1 MMESFISSFKSI
13 PTEVRQFLGRVVF
26 IFTAWK
32 LVYIFILIPNEM
44 PDAWLVR
51 QLGKYS
57 AKTMSAF
64 YGGSDFTVKN
74 TRKLKTYGD
83 EQVWV
88 THSYIYPK
96 GKQAVLGIYQACN
109 GLELMVLTAGF
120 MLCFKG
126 DWKKKTVFILAGV
139 VGLFILNVLRCAMLG
154 VVNMEFP
161 RHFDFAHKYIFSLV
175 VYAYTF
181 LIWIWYVAK
190 VKPRLT
196 SKVD

>member
-13 PTEVRQFLGRVVF
+13 PAEVRQFLGRVVF

-51 QLGKYS
+51 QLGNYS
-57 AKTMSAF
+57 AKTMSVF

-74 TRKLKTYGD
+74 TRRLKTYGN

-109 GLELMVLTAGF
+109 GLELMILTAGF

-126 DWKKKTVFILAGV
+126 DWKKKTVFIVAGV

-196 SKVD
+196 SKID

>member
-1 MMESFISSFKSI
+1 MIDRIISTFKSI
-13 PTEVRQFLGRVVF
+13 PAEVRQFLGRVVL
-26 IFTAWK
+26 IFAAWK
-32 LVYIFILIPNEM
+32 LIYIFILIPNEV

-51 QLGKYS
+51 QLGEYS

-64 YGGSDFTVKN
+64 YGGRDFTVKN
-74 TRKLKTYGD
+74 TRKLKTYGT

-96 GKQAVLGIYQACN
+96 GRHAVLGIYQACN

-126 DWKKKTVFILAGV
+126 DWKKKTAFIAAGI
-139 VGLFILNVLRCAMLG
+139 VGLFSLNVMRCAMLG
-154 VVNMEFP
+154 VVNIEFP
-161 RHFDFAHKYIFSLV
+161 RHFDFAHKYIFNLV

-196 SKVD
+196 SKID